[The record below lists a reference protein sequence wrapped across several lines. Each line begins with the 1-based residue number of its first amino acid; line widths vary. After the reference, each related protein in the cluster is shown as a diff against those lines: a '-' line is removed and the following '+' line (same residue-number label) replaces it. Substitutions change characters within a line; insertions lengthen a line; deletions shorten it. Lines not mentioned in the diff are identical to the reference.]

1 MIDFYRK
8 MVMLGVLVFFCI
20 IFIFSNSLKN
30 GEESH
35 KDSAGIVEFV
45 KDLAEKIA
53 PENQVDWNYIVR
65 KSAHLFEFFVLGVF
79 SAMFFFQWKPKR
91 KYGIIYS
98 FICVILI
105 ACTDEFIQRFTGRTS
120 SFEDVMIDIC
130 GASIGIGFILLFG
143 LWKKRIERNKNSNE
157 SADV

>member
-1 MIDFYRK
+1 
-8 MVMLGVLVFFCI
+8 MVLLGVLVFFCI

-35 KDSAGIVEFV
+35 KDSAGIVDFV
-45 KDLAEKIA
+45 EDLAEKIA

-65 KSAHLFEFFVLGVF
+65 KGAHLFEFFVLGVF
-79 SAMFFFQWKPKR
+79 ASMFFFQWKPKR
-91 KYGIIYS
+91 KYGVIYS

-120 SFEDVMIDIC
+120 SFKDVMIDIC